1 MFARAFSLS
10 LLALTLVACGTET
23 AATCDAACGPV
34 ASATDSAAPIPDA
47 SAPVPDV
54 TTPDAFVGRSAPY
67 PIVLLHGAAGFGTL
81 GSGPFAIEYWRG
93 VEKALLAAGETE
105 VFITEATPF
114 NTSEVRAREI
124 RPQLEEILRKTGAA
138 KLNLIGHS
146 QGGLDARTLASPAG
160 LNLGSI
166 IASIT
171 TVSTPHRGSK
181 IADLSLSSGLA
192 NDATNAFLQL
202 LQRTTY
208 DLRTDAN
215 LRAQVTERSDIASLE
230 RNRTLLDAP
239 GVRYE
244 SYAGRSNLR
253 TGIGVCDG
261 AVLANEPTKI
271 DAVSASMQ
279 ASANYLEEGFALK
292 VNDGLVTVESAKWGT
307 FVGCIPADHG
317 DEVGA
322 GVGFGFDH
330 LAFFKSVVERV
341 RRNGF

>member
-1 MFARAFSLS
+1 MIARTAMS
-10 LLALTLVACGTET
+10 LLALAVVACGSES
-23 AATCDAACGPV
+23 AATCDAMCVPA
-34 ASATDSAAPIPDA
+34 ASTSTSAVPMPDA
-47 SAPVPDV
+47 SVPPDAAA
-54 TTPDAFVGRSAPY
+54 PDAFVGRGAPY
-67 PIVLLHGAAGFGTL
+67 PIVLLHGMAGFGTL

-93 VEKALLAAGETE
+93 VEKALRAGGETE

-114 NTSEVRAREI
+114 NTCEVRAREI
-124 RPQLEEILRKTGAA
+124 KPQLEEILRKTGAA

-146 QGGLDARTLASPAG
+146 QGGLDARMLVSPRG
-160 LNLGSI
+160 LNLGAV
-166 IASIT
+166 IASVT

-181 IADLSLSSGLA
+181 IADLSLSGGLA
-192 NDATNAFLQL
+192 NDATNAFLKL

-208 DLRTDAN
+208 DLNTDAN
-215 LRAQVTERSDIASLE
+215 LRAQVTEMSEPAARE

-253 TGIGVCDG
+253 AGIGVCDG
-261 AVLANEPTKI
+261 AVLANEPTKL
-271 DAVSASMQ
+271 DAVSAVMQ
-279 ASANYLEEGFALK
+279 ASANYLEEGFAVK

-307 FVGCIPADHG
+307 FVGCVPADHG

-322 GVGFGFDH
+322 GDGFGFDH
-330 LAFFKSVVERV
+330 LAFFKSVVARV